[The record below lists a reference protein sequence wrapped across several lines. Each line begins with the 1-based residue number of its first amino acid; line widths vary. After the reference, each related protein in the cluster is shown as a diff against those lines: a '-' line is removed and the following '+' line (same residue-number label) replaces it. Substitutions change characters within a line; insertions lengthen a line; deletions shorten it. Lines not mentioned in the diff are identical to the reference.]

1 MDNREMLDVRAFNA
15 RHNLLVNDA
24 PTHVT
29 KIKLNNQFKIMREK
43 FRLVADAA
51 HEQDMV
57 EQAQTLVELVYS
69 VKSVAVMLG
78 LPWRALWDNTHL
90 IMMAWPLPVESAY
103 VERTAEILQQAGYDR
118 AAFTHPSAPDVI
130 DERFCDDDRAT
141 RLVP

>member
-1 MDNREMLDVRAFNA
+1 MDDREMLDARAFNA
-15 RHNLLVNDA
+15 RCKLLVNDA

-29 KIKLNNQFKIMREK
+29 KIKLNKQLKIMREK
-43 FRLVADAA
+43 LRLVADAA

-90 IMMAWPLPVESAY
+90 IMMAWPLPVENAY
-103 VERTAEILQQAGYDR
+103 VERTTEILQQAGYDR